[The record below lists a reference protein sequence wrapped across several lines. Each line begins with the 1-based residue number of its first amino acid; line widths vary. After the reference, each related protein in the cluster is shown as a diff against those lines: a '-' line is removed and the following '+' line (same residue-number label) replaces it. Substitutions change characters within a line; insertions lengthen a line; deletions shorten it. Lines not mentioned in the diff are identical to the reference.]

1 MFVYILQV
9 FRNKKQMK
17 VNKPKKK
24 KNYRKD
30 GEKLSYDREH
40 MKHMYA
46 SSDYINNA
54 KN

>member
-24 KNYRKD
+24 KKLPKRWRKTI
-30 GEKLSYDREH
+30 LRQEH